1 MEKPLKA
8 RSLQG
13 ELGPLGRGHPLD
25 GFWKE
30 PDSQSQDA
38 GRTPASFLGQLSWS
52 RVRPVFLG
60 LGLLTGRGGPRSPLW
75 GYSTWC
81 DGVES
86 KEEGRVVLGVG
97 YPSLPACWVLGVLA
111 ASEGLDGCFPGLPS
125 RPGATGAPS

>member
-52 RVRPVFLG
+52 RVYPVLG
-60 LGLLTGRGGPRSPLW
+60 LGLLRAEGPRGHL
-75 GYSTWC
+75 C
-81 DGVES
+81 GVT
-86 KEEGRVVLGVG
+86 VLGVTVWKARRKVALYWG
-97 YPSLPACWVLGVLA
+97 WGTRPSQLA
-111 ASEGLDGCFPGLPS
+111 GSWGSSPPLRA
-125 RPGATGAPS
+125 